1 MNQQDSHSQLT
12 TPPTLTPDAI
22 QRVRE
27 GLAAAR
33 DRAVRH
39 SIENALNQ
47 VAAITQEETERRV
60 NGRIRRSVLRSLIH
74 ACFRVRVESSD
85 YIPHEPAILAANHLN
100 HIDPFL
106 LLAEM
111 PAQPYYYILG
121 DARTLYNQGW
131 KRQILRPSGGV
142 IPLARWWK
150 EEKAIIA
157 AAKEG
162 RDDLVDLATAIEQDV
177 PSGGDV
183 QTLRQI
189 DRVIQAILT
198 RGDGLILF
206 PEGRLGS
213 TEGKLHLPLKRGIA
227 IYAIRAGVPIV
238 PVAIIGTQDLYL
250 GKELTLRFGQPLRF
264 PQVNRPKRQHVE
276 TALEALQNALMALL
290 PVNYQE
296 PTGVKL
302 FRYFFNHMLC

>member
-1 MNQQDSHSQLT
+1 MNQQDSHS
-12 TPPTLTPDAI
+12 PLTPMMI
-22 QRVRE
+22 QRVKE

-33 DRAVRH
+33 DRTVRD
-39 SIENALNQ
+39 SIETALNEI
-47 VAAITQEETERRV
+47 AGITPGETEQRV
-60 NGRIRRSVLRSLIH
+60 DGRIRRGVLRSLIH
-74 ACFRVRVESSD
+74 VCFRVRVESLN
-85 YIPHEPAILAANHLN
+85 YIPQEPAILAANHLN

-106 LLAEM
+106 LLAQV

-142 IPLARWWK
+142 IPLSRWWK
-150 EEKAIIA
+150 EEKAVIA

-177 PSGGDV
+177 PSGGNIR
-183 QTLRQI
+183 TLRQI
-189 DRVIQAILT
+189 DCIIQAILT
-198 RGDGLILF
+198 RGNGLILF

-213 TEGKLHLPLKRGIA
+213 AEGTLHLPLKRGIA

-264 PQVNRPKRQHVE
+264 PQANRPKRQDVE
-276 TALEALQNALMALL
+276 AALEALQNALVALL
-290 PVNYQE
+290 PIDYQE

-302 FRYFFNHMLC
+302 FRNFLNHMLC